1 MVCMRPLRPAAR
13 RMMLVDYQSRTF
25 DRMITPTPTDLNI
38 LAVAVGFLISGTFM
52 RFVWK
57 SRKDRDPK
65 RSAPR
70 L

>member
-1 MVCMRPLRPAAR
+1 M
-13 RMMLVDYQSRTF
+13 
-25 DRMITPTPTDLNI
+25 TPTPTDLNI
-38 LAVAVGFLISGTFM
+38 FAVAVGFLISGSFM

-57 SRKDRDPK
+57 SGKDRQPK

>member
-1 MVCMRPLRPAAR
+1 M
-13 RMMLVDYQSRTF
+13 
-25 DRMITPTPTDLNI
+25 TPTPTDLNI
-38 LAVAVGFLISGTFM
+38 FAVAVGFLISGTFM

-57 SRKDRDPK
+57 SRKDREPK